1 MNENTHMGLLPTG
14 LADILPPEAE
24 FEAQITEIL
33 MASFAQYGYERVK
46 PPLIEFEDILLSGS
60 GIKMAKQTFRMM
72 DPISQRMLGVRADM
86 TLQIA
91 RIASTRLGDMPR
103 PIRLSYAGQV
113 LRVKGSNL
121 RPKRQFGQIGI
132 EVIGSLSPQADAEI
146 ILMAAE
152 ALSNLGIA
160 NLSVDLCLPTLIPA
174 IWESLK
180 IDSTTM
186 VNKLLVALDHK
197 DVPAIEML
205 EKGLGKKTRNIFSS
219 LVKAVGPVDKALETL
234 KKINLPKK
242 AAAELNK
249 LSDII
254 VCLKDRAPNLTIT
267 IDPVETRGYEYHT
280 GVTFTFFALN
290 VRGEIGRGGRY
301 LVNDV
306 NRDKVPETATG
317 ASLYVD
323 TILRALPTPK
333 KRDRVLISSSKP
345 EVALKLRKDGW
356 ITVEHFNENK
366 LNNRAQAKKFDCTHF
381 WNGKKIVP
389 VENS

>member
-33 MASFAQYGYERVK
+33 MASFVQYGYERVK

-113 LRVKGSNL
+113 LRVKGSIL

-197 DVPAIEML
+197 DVPAIEIL
-205 EKGLGKKTRNIFSS
+205 EKKLGKKTHNIFSS

-242 AAAELNK
+242 AAAELNT

-254 VCLKDRAPNLTIT
+254 ICLKDRAPNLTIT

-333 KRDRVLISSSKP
+333 KKDRVLISSSKP

-366 LNNRAQAKKFDCTHF
+366 LNNRAQAKKFNCTHF

>member
-1 MNENTHMGLLPTG
+1 MNDKTHMGLLPTG

-24 FEAQITEIL
+24 FEARITEIL
-33 MASFAQYGYERVK
+33 MATFSQYGYDRVK

-91 RIASTRLGDMPR
+91 RIASTRLGDMTR

-121 RPKRQFGQIGI
+121 RPERQFGQIGV
-132 EVIGSLSPQADAEI
+132 EMIGSFSPKADAEV

-152 ALSNLGIA
+152 ALSKLGIA
-160 NLSVDLCLPTLIPA
+160 NLSIDLCLPTLVRTICK
-174 IWESLK
+174 SLK
-180 IDSTTM
+180 IESGPI
-186 VNKLLVALDHK
+186 VSKLMIALDQK

-205 EKGLGKKTRNIFSS
+205 KKELGEETSNIFFS
-219 LVKAVGPVDKALETL
+219 LLKAVGPVDKALEDL
-234 KKINLPKK
+234 KEINLPKE
-242 AAAELNK
+242 ADAEVNK

-254 VCLKDRAPNLTIT
+254 LCLKTGIPDLTIT

-301 LVNDV
+301 LVNDA
-306 NRDKVPETATG
+306 NGNKAAETATG

-323 TILRALPTPK
+323 TILRALPTPLK
-333 KRDRVLISSSKP
+333 KDRILVSGSKP
-345 EVALKLRKDGW
+345 GVAFKLRKEGW
-356 ITVEHFNENK
+356 VTIENFNESD
-366 LNNRAQAKKFDCTHF
+366 LIDDIQAEKSGCTHF
-381 WNGKKIVP
+381 WNGNKVVAI
-389 VENS
+389 